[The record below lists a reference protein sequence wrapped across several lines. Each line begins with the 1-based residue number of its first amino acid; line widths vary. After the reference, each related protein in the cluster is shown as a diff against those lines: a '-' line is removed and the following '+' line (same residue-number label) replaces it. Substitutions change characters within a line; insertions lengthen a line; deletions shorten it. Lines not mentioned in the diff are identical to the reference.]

1 MFVVF
6 YIGEKINDII
16 ICRYYLLC
24 VFSYCYIILDLFLL
38 VKVIFF
44 YYFFFDKML
53 DMNIFM
59 F

>member
-16 ICRYYLLC
+16 CRYDLLC
-24 VFSYCYIILDLFLL
+24 VFSYIILGLFLL

>member
-16 ICRYYLLC
+16 CRYDLLC
-24 VFSYCYIILDLFLL
+24 VFSYIIFGLFLL

-44 YYFFFDKML
+44 IIFFLIKC
-53 DMNIFM
+53 
-59 F
+59 